1 MKIRILTIP
10 EIEKLTGE
18 SIRICCC
25 GALVFY
31 IDDEDYH
38 IDADIPFGKVFDIL
52 DWKERR
58 TNDDIKIRYEGE
70 TFYAPKA
77 ITVQYHPTFVEID
90 E

>member
-10 EIEKLTGE
+10 EIERLTGE
-18 SIRICCC
+18 SIRICCY
-25 GALVFY
+25 GALVFD

-52 DWKERR
+52 EWREVERHD
-58 TNDDIKIRYEGE
+58 NIKIKYEDQI
-70 TFYAPKA
+70 FYVPKA
-77 ITVQYHPTFVEID
+77 ITVQYHPSFVEID